1 MRFRV
6 MWGVVA
12 LIGTV
17 IVAMSAL
24 LAAVQT

>member
-12 LIGTV
+12 LIGAV

>member
-1 MRFRV
+1 MRFKV
-6 MWGVVA
+6 MWAVVT
-12 LIGTV
+12 LIGVV

>member
-1 MRFRV
+1 MRFRI
-6 MWGVVA
+6 MWAVVT
-12 LIGTV
+12 LIGVV